1 MASKINCRLRLKTAI
16 CTNSHPEMTSK
27 HCNRFLWLHKL
38 WHIIKTSSSH
48 SPIYSLQNC
57 IYKILKNH
65 ITIPLFWRENW
76 QKNTSHL
83 CFLIERMLLL
93 SRLLL
98 KKVHHTHCPTFICVI
113 SKPKSCTNLLVH
125 MDWNLHSTGGKE
137 LTYLVQNSGW
147 LTNTSNTWFTFKR
160 ETGKLV

>member
-1 MASKINCRLRLKTAI
+1 MASKINCRLRLQTTI

-38 WHIIKTSSSH
+38 WNIIKTSSSH
-48 SPIYSLQNC
+48 SPIYSFQNC
-57 IYKILKNH
+57 IYKIFKNH

-93 SRLLL
+93 SWLLL
-98 KKVHHTHCPTFICVI
+98 KKVHHTHCPTFIYVI
-113 SKPKSCTNLLVH
+113 SKTKVLHKSTCAYGLESTFYRRKGAHLPCSKQWLINKYKQHLVH
-125 MDWNLHSTGGKE
+125 LQEGN
-137 LTYLVQNSGW
+137 
-147 LTNTSNTWFTFKR
+147 
-160 ETGKLV
+160 